1 MEKFILDMKK
11 IFIDGGARIGES
23 VEVLLNN
30 RVDLTGC
37 DVYFFE
43 CNPNHIETLE
53 NFKKVNNN
61 FNFFV
66 RNEALWVQ
74 NEIWDFFISI
84 DQWGDL
90 GCTLLS
96 NKRERLDLNNPIKV
110 SCIDISEFLNEFNND
125 DYIIL
130 KLDIEGAEYQVLRH
144 MIDNGSINKINEL
157 YVEFHD
163 HFFNENSR
171 DLKKQLIEKNI
182 NCNFNWM

>member
-1 MEKFILDMKK
+1 MKK

-23 VEVLLNN
+23 IEVLLEK
-30 RVDLTGC
+30 REDLKGC
-37 DVYFFE
+37 DVYLFE
-43 CNPNHIETLE
+43 CNPSHIPALE
-53 NFKKVNNN
+53 EIKNTKKE
-61 FNFFV
+61 FNFIV
-66 RNEALWVQ
+66 KNEALWVE
-74 NEIWDFFISI
+74 NIEKDFFISI

-163 HFFNENSR
+163 HFFNENSQ
-171 DLKKQLIEKNI
+171 DLKKPLLEKNI